1 MDKDIIEQRAHISND
16 VTASAFV
23 TFKRN
28 QSAQVTSQIVTSS
41 KPGILHVRMAPEP
54 RDILWKHL
62 LRKGRKSRLLGGG
75 KKWLVSVAV
84 WSLTIFW
91 LFPITFILSLTSI
104 SSLTQHFPFLEQ
116 FIVSSFVVRAFIQN
130 ILPTMLVTLCMSI
143 LPSILLELSKQQD
156 FISYS
161 ELEDTVLGRH
171 YHFAIF
177 NVLIVFL
184 LGTTFL
190 STILDVVYEPTMLI
204 QLLANALPQGANF
217 FLNYILFNS
226 STHAME
232 LVLLG
237 SQLFGHLFFVLPFIS
252 KTPRLKLRYTTPW
265 SFPYYYYYPAH
276 ILVLVITLTYSVI
289 QPLILTFAVLY
300 FAFALVV
307 YRHQYLYCY
316 LRKYES
322 DGSRH
327 YRRMARYTSDGLLI
341 FQMTV
346 VGILYLKGVL
356 TAATAVLPL
365 IIFTAWAKI
374 RLHALFHDRTK
385 HISSIYDPTA
395 SFSHSSSW
403 IDDIWKL
410 SLIKSWYFSGRYE
423 GQEQGNDATSEIT
436 TVAIQQP
443 CHKPQQM
450 LDVIHVKVSYTRTE
464 YFPFFFFSFSF
475 FSFIKLYKMDKL
487 KEKLADLRSQA
498 ESANA
503 LCEEYE
509 AKIKQLEQEHTSKDH
524 ELLSLQI
531 RIKNLE
537 EQLDKTENSLQT
549 TSTDYNKADLRAE
562 EAERKVQKLEQEL
575 LDKEQGYE
583 ELTEK
588 YNNAKNELD
597 ELARQ
602 MDDL

>member
-1 MDKDIIEQRAHISND
+1 MDKDILEQRTHISDD

-23 TFKRN
+23 TFKRS

-104 SSLTQHFPFLEQ
+104 SSLTQHFPFLKQ

-156 FISYS
+156 FISFS

-237 SQLFGHLFFVLPFIS
+237 SQLFGHLFFVLPFVS

-289 QPLILTFAVLY
+289 QPLILIFAVLY

-327 YRRMARYTSDGLLI
+327 YRRMVRYTSDGLLI

-374 RLHALFHDRTK
+374 RLHALFYDRTK
-385 HISSIYDPTA
+385 HVSSIYDPTA

-410 SLIKSWYFSGRYE
+410 SLIKSWYLSGRYE

-464 YFPFFFFSFSF
+464 YVMADNLNMYPDDSCS
-475 FSFIKLYKMDKL
+475 
-487 KEKLADLRSQA
+487 KLADLRSQA

-588 YNNAKNELD
+588 YNSAKNELD